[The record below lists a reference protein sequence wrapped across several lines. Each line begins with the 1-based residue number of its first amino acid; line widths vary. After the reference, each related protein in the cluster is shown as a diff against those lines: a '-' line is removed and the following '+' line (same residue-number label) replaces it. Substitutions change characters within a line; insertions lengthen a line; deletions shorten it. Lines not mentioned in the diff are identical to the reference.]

1 VAAAG
6 CLFTVGEHESWAV
19 VAAGK
24 VHVAVQLSAQDM
36 HTPQGVWLWEYGL
49 LAIEGFAS
57 S

>member
-1 VAAAG
+1 MAAAG